1 MSAFADLARFYDA
14 VYAEK
19 DYAAEAGY
27 VAGLLDTHGSGCR
40 DLLELGAG
48 TGRLAVELAR
58 RGRRVVGID
67 ASPDMTALANE
78 RRQQLSMDGI
88 AFSTADATTY
98 RANRRFDAVIAC
110 FHVLNYMATP
120 QALSAAFATAAA
132 HLAPGGL
139 FLFDSWHGTA
149 VRALGPETRVRDL
162 RLGDTAVVRIA
173 EPVHHAERQTVD
185 VHYRFFLRTP
195 PAASW
200 DLIEE
205 THHLRYL
212 FRTDVAAA
220 CDEAGFELVREEA
233 WLSGAPLN
241 EDTWSACYL
250 ARCVDGMVPRK
261 AI

>member
-1 MSAFADLARFYDA
+1 MSVFAGLARFYDA

-27 VAGLLDTHGSGCR
+27 VTGLLDAHGSGCR

-58 RGRRVVGID
+58 RGRHVVGID

-78 RRQQLSMDGI
+78 RRQQLGVDGV
-88 AFSTADATTY
+88 AFLTADATTY

-120 QALSAAFATAAA
+120 QALAAAFATAAA

-139 FLFDSWHGTA
+139 FLFDSWHGPA

-162 RLGDTAVVRIA
+162 CLGDTAVVRIA

-185 VHYRFFLRTP
+185 VHYRFFFRTL
-195 PAASW
+195 PAVTW

-212 FRTDVAAA
+212 FRENVVAA
-220 CDEAGFELVREEA
+220 CNEAGFELVREEA
-233 WLSGAPLN
+233 WLSGAPLD
-241 EDTWSACYL
+241 EQTWGACYL
-250 ARCVDGMVPRK
+250 ARLVGGLSPSK
-261 AI
+261 TT